1 MLAQR
6 FDWCVAF
13 ALLRI
18 LTYDLVTRSE
28 LEPPK
33 VSSDVTKTASDR
45 YSVIVFSCADNVN
58 SLSRPFIRDSKL
70 GPSAGSVVGSVLPSR
85 SGIRTRWFRI
95 VGSRESEVKRER
107 EGELHGIKRIDSARE
122 AFGTSWLVFWAVW
135 LLLLPFA
142 YLAKPLACNI
152 FGKFLSMSS

>member
-13 ALLRI
+13 ALLRN

-70 GPSAGSVVGSVLPSR
+70 GPSGWIRRRVGFAVALGDKNP
-85 SGIRTRWFRI
+85 
-95 VGSRESEVKRER
+95 
-107 EGELHGIKRIDSARE
+107 
-122 AFGTSWLVFWAVW
+122 LV
-135 LLLLPFA
+135 P
-142 YLAKPLACNI
+142 YRRQ
-152 FGKFLSMSS
+152 